1 MQEKAK
7 NIVSQIS
14 LDRISTTEIGEGE
27 LPGVKGKRAHC
38 TPYTDINTWK
48 PSSTP
53 TIANGY
59 GTAKKC
65 QDRLSG
71 RGWLM
76 VTATA

>member
-38 TPYTDINTWK
+38 TPYTDINT
-48 PSSTP
+48 
-53 TIANGY
+53 
-59 GTAKKC
+59 
-65 QDRLSG
+65 
-71 RGWLM
+71 
-76 VTATA
+76 